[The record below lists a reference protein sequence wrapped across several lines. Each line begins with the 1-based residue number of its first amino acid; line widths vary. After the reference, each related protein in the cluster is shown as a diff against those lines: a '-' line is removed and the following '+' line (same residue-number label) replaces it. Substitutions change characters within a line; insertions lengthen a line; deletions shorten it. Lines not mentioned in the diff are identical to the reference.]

1 MSRVAFSGSRSLP
14 PAWAGLVGRVVA
26 GFAGAS
32 LAVGC
37 CRGADALVRSAAPG
51 ARVFAA
57 ASPRPAALVARS
69 VGLVRW
75 LLAGGGPGSLLVVF
89 PAGPCPAGVV
99 PSPRWAGGGSGSWS
113 SAALALGLG
122 VPVVVFWCSPSSPLA
137 LPPWGPW
144 VAGSGPLAGGWVLRP
159 VQQSLFG

>member
-122 VPVVVFWCSPSSPLA
+122 VPVVVFWCSPSPLA